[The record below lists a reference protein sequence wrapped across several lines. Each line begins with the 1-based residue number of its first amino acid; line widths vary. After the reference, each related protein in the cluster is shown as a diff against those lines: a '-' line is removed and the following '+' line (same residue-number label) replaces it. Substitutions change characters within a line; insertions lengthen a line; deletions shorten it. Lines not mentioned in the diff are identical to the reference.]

1 MSKIRNLS
9 CGESSVVS
17 PTDILCLVWKK
28 GWSLNQLAKD
38 AGVSR
43 AIVSLALRRPNP
55 RGERVLIEF
64 LGVPGHKL
72 WPDRYA
78 ENGERLVRVGR
89 KPQRGKA
96 A

>member
-1 MSKIRNLS
+1 
-9 CGESSVVS
+9 VH

-43 AIVSLALRRPNP
+43 GLVSHALRRPNP
-55 RGERVLIEF
+55 TGERVIIKF

-78 ENGERLVRVGR
+78 ENGERLVRTGP
-89 KPQRGKA
+89 KPRRGKA

>member
-1 MSKIRNLS
+1 M
-9 CGESSVVS
+9 S

-43 AIVSLALRRPNP
+43 AIESLALRRPNL

-78 ENGERLVRVGR
+78 QNGARLVRRGR
-89 KPQRGKA
+89 APRRGEA